1 MIVSVDIVNFQSH
14 PDTHIDFTNGLNV
27 LVGSSRSGKSAIR
40 RAIMW
45 VITNRPSGLGVVSW
59 WNKKGDKL
67 LGETKVTITLDNS
80 TVISRVRSPELNGY
94 IINGKV
100 LEAVATG
107 VPEEIQ
113 EAFKMADVNMS
124 GQFDAPFL
132 VSQSAGA
139 VAQYLNEIINLEDA
153 DYYQKEVESDRRK
166 CVTDAGDNNKKILE
180 LSETIKEFGWLDR
193 AEEITASIKEKLS
206 HYDSISS
213 ELVKIRN
220 LSSTL
225 TEAHEKE
232 SQLLPITIKVAKLS
246 ASIREKQAKYEKL
259 RLEVQNVKAL
269 QKTLQESQKILTV
282 PLSGIDRCIRRITK
296 QKATYD
302 ALKGEVVS
310 ITNLKEQYTENC
322 EVCTNVDRELKATQR
337 ELSLIDLCPL
347 CSAKRDHVEVHF

>member
-14 PDTHIDFTNGLNV
+14 PDTHIDFTSGLNV

-59 WNKKGDKL
+59 WNKNGDKL
-67 LGETKVTITLDNS
+67 IGETKVTLTLDNG

-94 IINGKV
+94 VINGKT

-180 LSETIKEFGWLDR
+180 LSEAIKGFGWLDK
-193 AEEITASIKEKLS
+193 AEELTGSIKEKLS
-206 HYDSISS
+206 KSDSFYAEISILEKHKEILDS
-213 ELVKIRN
+213 A
-220 LSSTL
+220 
-225 TEAHEKE
+225 TE
-232 SQLLPITIKVAKLS
+232 TVAKLQPVVV
-246 ASIREKQAKYEKL
+246 AATELCTSIRNKEAQHEKI
-259 RLEVQNVKAL
+259 RLELVILKE
-269 QKTLQESQKILTV
+269 LQESLQEAQNTLSV
-282 PLSGIDRCIRRITK
+282 PIESIDRCIRRIKK
-296 QKATYD
+296 QKEVYD
-302 ALKGEVVS
+302 AIKTEISTIQKLSEEYSTQLVALA
-310 ITNLKEQYTENC
+310 TADKE
-322 EVCTNVDRELKATQR
+322 RKAVER
-337 ELSLIDLCPL
+337 ELSLIDICPL
-347 CSAKRDHVEVHF
+347 CGAKRDHEDVHF

>member
-14 PDTHIDFTNGLNV
+14 PDTHIDFTDGLNV

-45 VITNRPSGLGVVSW
+45 VITNRPSGLGIISW

-67 LGETKVTITLDNS
+67 SGETKVTITLDNG

-113 EAFKMADVNMS
+113 EAFRMADVNMS

-153 DYYQKEVESDRRK
+153 DYYQKEIESDRRK
-166 CVTDAGDNNKKILE
+166 CVSDAGDNNKKILE
-180 LSETIKEFGWLDR
+180 LSTAIKEFDWLDR
-193 AEEITASIKEKLS
+193 AEQLTASIKEKLS
-206 HYDSISS
+206 KYDSINDDVVAIGKCKTERDISVGVIEKVQPVIEAS
-213 ELVKIRN
+213 LHHIENLQTATRIRTSLATETESVKR
-220 LSSTL
+220 
-225 TEAHEKE
+225 HY
-232 SQLLPITIKVAKLS
+232 QTI
-246 ASIREKQAKYEKL
+246 I
-259 RLEVQNVKAL
+259 
-269 QKTLQESQKILTV
+269 ESQKILDV
-282 PLSGIDRCIRRITK
+282 PIAAIEKCVKRINK
-296 QKATYD
+296 QK
-302 ALKGEVVS
+302 EV
-310 ITNLKEQYTENC
+310 YTELKV
-322 EVCTNVDRELKATQR
+322 ERDKIAKLATEYETVIDSIVATSKELKATER
-337 ELSLIDLCPL
+337 ELSLIDHCPL
-347 CSAKRDHVEVHF
+347 CGAKRDHVEVHF